1 MREMIKKFEVDVA
14 PKVTKF
20 LADIVSTKSLSG
32 KEDAVISRI
41 SREMDAVGFDSIK
54 EDGFGNL
61 IGVIEGNGPTIAYD
75 AHIDV
80 VDIGNPDD
88 WATPP
93 FEAVILDGWLYG
105 RGSSD
110 QKAGMASIVYGGWI
124 LKQLGIDLPFR
135 YVATAAVQ
143 EEDCDGLC
151 WRYIVE
157 KDGFRP
163 DAVVITE
170 PTNNRI
176 YRGHRGR
183 MEVIVR
189 VHGLSAHG
197 AMPQQGK
204 NAIYMMSDIIQ
215 EVRELA
221 GDLGQHDFLGAGT
234 LTISGFRSGAPSQ
247 CSVADYAEIYIDRRM
262 TLGETRDTVVSEL
275 KNLPSVKKYGA
286 EVVVP
291 VYNTPTRTGMVYPV
305 DKYFP
310 TWLVEEGTPILD
322 AALAAGEG
330 VMGEPQTAS
339 RWKFSTNGIATMG
352 VYNIPTIGFGPGDE
366 DYAHSPN
373 ERCNIAQLPVAS
385 MFYALFGFEFAK
397 LFKQS

>member
-1 MREMIKKFEVDVA
+1 MREKILNLGAEISS
-14 PKVTKF
+14 KVTDF
-20 LADIVSTKSLSG
+20 LADLVSTKSLSG
-32 KEDAVISRI
+32 QEDAVIARI
-41 SREMDAVGFDSIK
+41 RQEMQTVGFDSIR

-61 IGVIEGNGPTIAYD
+61 IGVIEGKGPTIAYD

-80 VDIGNPDD
+80 VDVGNPDD
-88 WATPP
+88 WKTPP
-93 FEAVILDGWLYG
+93 FQAVIRDGWLYG

-110 QKAGMASIVYGGWI
+110 QKAGMASIVYAGWI
-124 LKQLGIDLPFR
+124 LKRLGVDLPFR
-135 YVATAAVQ
+135 FVATAAVQ

-151 WRYIVE
+151 WQYMVG

-170 PTNNRI
+170 PTNNRV

-197 AMPQQGK
+197 AMPDQGK
-204 NAIYMMSDIIQ
+204 NAIYMMADIVREI
-215 EVRELA
+215 RELA
-221 GDLGQHDFLGAGT
+221 DDLRDHPFLGKGT
-234 LTISGFRSGAPSQ
+234 LTVSGFKSGAPSQ

-262 TLGETRDTVVSEL
+262 TLGETRDTVIAEL
-275 KNLPSVKKYGA
+275 QGLPSVKKYGA

-291 VYNTPTRTGMVYPV
+291 KYEKPTRTGMVLPV

-310 TWLVEEGTPILD
+310 TWLVEEGAPILD
-322 AALAAGEG
+322 AALAAGQG
-330 VMGEPQTAS
+330 VLGEPQQAG
-339 RWKFSTNGIATMG
+339 RWKFSTNGVATMG
-352 VYNIPTIGFGPGDE
+352 MFGIPTIGFGPGDE

-373 ERCNIAQLPVAS
+373 ERCRVDQLPVAS

-397 LFKQS
+397 RAGK